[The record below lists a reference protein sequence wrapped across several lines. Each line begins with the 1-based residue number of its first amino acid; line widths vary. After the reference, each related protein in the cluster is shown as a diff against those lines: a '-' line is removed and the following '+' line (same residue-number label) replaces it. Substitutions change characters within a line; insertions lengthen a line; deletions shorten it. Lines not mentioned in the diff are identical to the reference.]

1 MKWTKKEKILLR
13 ELQKIKLSPT
23 HNLDHA
29 KNTCQYAVVLA
40 KKHGGR
46 REIIIPACLLHD
58 SGRSNPNLHGQDS
71 SQESVRLA
79 KPLLKKAGHTSKEII
94 LICQAISEH
103 DQPNFSSSLLES
115 RILKD
120 ADFLDGFGVQGIL
133 RIIYYTAEA
142 GQPLDKALYRLQVT
156 MKKRYEGLEFEESK
170 KMAEEEFLLVQ
181 LVLSYSYSSSDPAQR
196 GSREANYKES
206 SRQARTIKKC
216 TYSGKYIVF
225 EGISGTG
232 KETQAKLLKKYL
244 EKKGKKVEIIF
255 HPTVRLKQ
263 VLKDWRKKSISLMTE
278 AFLFIG
284 DRHDMVEK
292 KLLPALKKGKW
303 VISLR
308 NRVSCMVYQAK
319 TEREERLINY
329 LFSTFEPKP
338 DLIFYFDLAPKEAL
352 KRIKRRIEETGE
364 EKGAFEKIDLLTKKR
379 KHYKKVLGKFHDV
392 FTIDASGK
400 VDETQK
406 EIQRIVDSLFF
417 KSFKRERKF

>member
-1 MKWTKKEKILLR
+1 MKWTKREKILVKN
-13 ELQKIKLSPT
+13 LQKLKLSPT

-29 KNTCQYAVVLA
+29 KNVCQSALVLA

-58 SGRSNPNLHGQDS
+58 LGRSKPRLHGKKS
-71 SQESVRLA
+71 SKESVKLA
-79 KPLLKKAGHTSKEII
+79 KPLLRKAGYAPAEIK
-94 LICQAISEH
+94 LISQAISEH
-103 DQPNFSSSLLES
+103 DQPDFSSNLLES

-120 ADFLDGFGVQGIL
+120 ADFLDGFGLQGVL
-133 RIIYYTAEA
+133 RAIYYSAEA
-142 GQPLDKALYRLQVT
+142 GQPPEKALWRLRVQ
-156 MKKRYEGLEFEESK
+156 MKQRYQGLEFEESK

-206 SRQARTIKKC
+206 SRQARTVKKC
-216 TYSGKYIVF
+216 TYKGKYIVF

-232 KETQAKLLKKYL
+232 KETQAKLLAQYL
-244 EKKGKKVEIIF
+244 KKKGRDVEIIF

-292 KLLPALKKGKW
+292 KLLPALGKGKW
-303 VISLR
+303 VIGLR
-308 NRVSCMVYQAK
+308 NRASCMVYQAK
-319 TEREERLINY
+319 TEGEERLINY

-352 KRIKRRIEETGE
+352 KRIKRRTEETGE
-364 EKGAFEKIDLLTKKR
+364 EKGAFEKIGLLTEKR
-379 KHYKKVLGKFHDV
+379 KKYKKVLGKFHGV
-392 FTIDASGK
+392 FTIDASESVK
-400 VDETQK
+400 KIHQK
-406 EIQRIVDSLFF
+406 IITKLAL
-417 KSFKRERKF
+417 